1 MNGYRF
7 EITSNTALAFGNP
20 VIGISPTDDPARLT
34 IHHGASGR
42 KNEGWIT
49 IVLPPGSNLI
59 VDDERRGRALAVA
72 APPTSPPK
80 PMSTDL
86 S

>member
-49 IVLPPGSNLI
+49 IVLSISPARGVPDFVDRHVFNNL
-59 VDDERRGRALAVA
+59 ASA
-72 APPTSPPK
+72 
-80 PMSTDL
+80 
-86 S
+86 